1 MTKLTT
7 TFTFITANIYDETY
21 INKSRIVL
29 IGINEEFSENDT
41 KYILN
46 EMLHGDLNNIL
57 CIHSI
62 DIEIPIHELNR
73 NYTINENINNYIE
86 KEFNLNIFIDIYK
99 KYIEYLD

>member
-7 TFTFITANIYDETY
+7 TFTFITADIYDESY
-21 INKSRIVL
+21 MNKSRIVL

-46 EMLHGDLNNIL
+46 EILHGDLNNIL
-57 CIHSI
+57 CIRNI
-62 DIEIPIHELNR
+62 DIDIPIHELNR
-73 NYTINENINNYIE
+73 NYSINENINNYIE